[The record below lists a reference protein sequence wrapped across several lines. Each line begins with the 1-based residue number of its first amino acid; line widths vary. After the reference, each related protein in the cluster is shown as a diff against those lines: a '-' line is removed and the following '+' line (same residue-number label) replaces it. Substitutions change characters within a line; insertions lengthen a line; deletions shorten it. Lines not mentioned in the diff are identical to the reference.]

1 MSFYKKWN
9 NFTNQKKA
17 KPSRSLTELVDLDQ
31 ANKLQEQV
39 RSRQRGIYKFYCMI
53 SYELTSDDRASRGLD
68 DILADLRAIPHVTIV
83 TVVVANE
90 KVGDNRYIAGLSLK
104 YIPSLPGEFSSPE
117 DAKKKILLSV
127 KSLPNVLSLFKVSSG
142 FERIQ

>member
-9 NFTNQKKA
+9 SFTSQKEV
-17 KPSRSLTELVDLDQ
+17 KPIRPLTELIDLDK
-31 ANKLQEQV
+31 ASKLQEQI

-53 SYELTSDDRASRGLD
+53 SYELTSDDRAS
-68 DILADLRAIPHVTIV
+68 
-83 TVVVANE
+83 E

-127 KSLPNVLSLFKVSSG
+127 KALPNVLSLFKVSSG